1 MSSELIQTRPR
12 AHDVRTGDFSRD
24 FVEEISRCQDEP
36 KWMRERR
43 LEAYDVYQS
52 LLMPHTADDDE
63 WRRQVDM
70 RTQDYWRRTKRNM
83 RGFNVDDYTPVAFSA
98 SDASETPI
106 ASGITKTQAESNEES
121 SGGIAI
127 EDSSPV
133 ESFVSKETERKGV
146 YFADLNT
153 ALKER
158 PDLVRSYFMTKGV
171 TTETQL
177 RSGNIPLRNKF
188 DALHGAFWQGGYLLH
203 VPKGVVVEVPL
214 RVFIA
219 LSESQHA
226 DLSHT
231 IIVADADSKVTIL
244 EEQVSSNGGGA
255 GFHCGAVEI
264 FAGQNADV
272 TYVQVQRW
280 NQQVWNFSTQRAIA
294 GRDSRLCWVTGT
306 LGSRLSKLNQTAA
319 LEGAG
324 SIVQMLGLTFT
335 HSRQHV
341 DVSTAQEHI
350 APHTSSDLLYRT
362 VLRDRSQTAWSG
374 NIYVYPDGQHTDA
387 YQKNDNLVLSDR
399 AHADTLP
406 GLEIQAH
413 EVRCTHGATAGPID
427 KEQVFYLM
435 SRGLSRSQAEK
446 MIVDGFFEPVMD
458 RIPLESV
465 RGELQDSITQKLTA
479 AK

>member
-24 FVEEISRCQDEP
+24 FVEEISRYQDEP

-43 LEAYDVYQS
+43 LEAFDVYES
-52 LLMPHTADDDE
+52 LLMPHTSDDDE
-63 WRRQVDM
+63 WRRKVDM

-83 RGFNVDDYTPVAFSA
+83 RGFNVDDYKPVAFSA
-98 SDASETPI
+98 SDASETRTS
-106 ASGITKTQAESNEES
+106 SGITKTQAESKEAS
-121 SGGIAI
+121 SGVIAMV
-127 EDSSPV
+127 DGFPV
-133 ESFVSKETERKGV
+133 ESFLSKETERKGV

-158 PDLVRSYFMTKGV
+158 PDVVRSYFMTKGV
-171 TTETQL
+171 TSETQL

-203 VPKGVVVEVPL
+203 VPKEVVVEIPL
-214 RVFIA
+214 RAFIS
-219 LSESQHA
+219 LSESRYA

-231 IIVADADSKVTIL
+231 IVVADADSKVTIL
-244 EEQVSSNGGGA
+244 EEQVSTDGETA

-264 FAGQNADV
+264 FAGQNANV

-294 GRDSRLCWVTGT
+294 GRDSQLCWVTGT
-306 LGSRLSKLNQTAA
+306 LGSRLSKLNQTSA

-324 SIVQMLGLTFT
+324 SNVQMLGLTFT
-335 HSRQHV
+335 HSRQHI

-374 NIYVYPDGQHTDA
+374 NIYVYPEGQHTDA

-465 RGELQDSITQKLTA
+465 RGELQDSITQKLTFS
-479 AK
+479 K